1 MQKIKRPKVIKA
13 QLEKEL
19 ARYSSRI
26 QKLASKAYQIR
37 TMLEDIAAIEAQ
49 QEAAKNALHNTGS
62 EGQTG
67 EGIADTY
74 PGEPYIPST
83 TNNQEVLGEQ
93 PSELRS
99 DRGNTGESAGSGV

>member
-74 PGEPYIPST
+74 PGEPY
-83 TNNQEVLGEQ
+83 NQEVLGEQ